1 MKILIIGGTRFFGK
15 RFVDR
20 MISNG
25 HEVTILTRG
34 NSPDEFGSRIHRLR
48 ADRTDPVQLKSVIKE
63 DYDVV
68 VDNML
73 MTGAEADN
81 IIALLKDKI
90 GHYVMTSTL
99 SVYDP
104 KPGALAETA
113 FKAEDYQPITAS
125 GFGGAYQK
133 GKREAEQALLKAPF
147 STSVM
152 RIPVIVGPDD
162 YTERLL
168 THVRAV
174 KDGKRL
180 YFPNPEARFSF
191 LHSQDAARALEWFC
205 EIKPE
210 GTYNISAPDAW
221 SLRNLMELI
230 EKIVGRKFEFGNEND
245 PPSPY
250 GIPDDFFPDTSKA
263 SAAGFEVSSLQE
275 WMPDLILKLSSV

>member
-15 RFVDR
+15 RFVER

-34 NSPDEFGSRIHRLR
+34 NSPDDFGGRVHRLR
-48 ADRTDPVQLKSVIKE
+48 ADRTNPSQLKSVIKE

-73 MTGAEADN
+73 MTADEAMN
-81 IIALLKDKI
+81 IVAILEGRI

-104 KPGALAETA
+104 KPGALTEMD
-113 FKAEDYQPITAS
+113 FKAEDYQPETSLSI
-125 GFGGAYQK
+125 GGAYQK
-133 GKREAEQALLKAPF
+133 GKREAEHALLKASF

-168 THVRAV
+168 THVRAC
-174 KDGKRL
+174 KDKKRL
-180 YFPNPEARFSF
+180 FFPNPEAKFSY
-191 LHSQDAARALEWFC
+191 LHAQDAARALEWFC
-205 EIKPE
+205 KEKPR
-210 GTYNISAPDAW
+210 GTFNISAPDAW
-221 SLRNLMELI
+221 SHRELMRNI
-230 EKIVGRKFEFGNEND
+230 EVITSKTFEFGDSND
-245 PPSPY
+245 TPSPF
-250 GIPDDFFPDTSKA
+250 GIPDDYYADTSKA
-263 SAAGFEVSSLQE
+263 KAAGFEVAVLKD
-275 WMPDLILKLSSV
+275 WMPDLIKKLSSV